1 VQHEILLEKPTG
13 TLVFR
18 TGDKLLIHKSEKE
31 VIMMFIGFA
40 PARKAATVC
49 TGLLVGGLAV
59 ATLGSPSASAAP
71 DCSGATVAN
80 TISSVTGSAHQYLA
94 NHPGAGQVL
103 SAAVNQPRPQAEAD
117 VRGYFTANPGE
128 YYDLRGILAPIG
140 DVQRQCN
147 VSVLP
152 ADLSTAYQQ
161 FMAG

>member
-1 VQHEILLEKPTG
+1 
-13 TLVFR
+13 
-18 TGDKLLIHKSEKE
+18 
-31 VIMMFIGFA
+31 MMFNGIA
-40 PARKAATVC
+40 PVRKAATVC

-59 ATLGSPSASAAP
+59 ATLGAPSASAAP

-80 TISSVTGSAHQYLA
+80 TISSVTGSARQYLA

-103 SAAVNQPRPQAEAD
+103 SAAANQPRPQAEAN

-152 ADLSTAYQQ
+152 PDLSSAYDE

>member
-1 VQHEILLEKPTG
+1 
-13 TLVFR
+13 
-18 TGDKLLIHKSEKE
+18 
-31 VIMMFIGFA
+31 MMFNGIA
-40 PARKAATVC
+40 PVRKVATAC

-59 ATLGSPSASAAP
+59 ATLGAPAASAAP

-80 TISSVTGSAHQYLA
+80 TISSVTGSARQYLA

-103 SAAVNQPRPQAEAD
+103 SAAVNQPRPQAEAN

-140 DVQRQCN
+140 EVQRQCD

-152 ADLSTAYQQ
+152 AGLSSAYDQ